1 MIESLNAPRIIVNW
15 CQILIGLSAL
25 IFGLL
30 VYLLYRPPDQSYFLY
45 VSGLNISLYN
55 TLPNIFGLIGNSVP
69 TFIHVFSFILIT
81 AGFLSCQ
88 KRGCLII
95 CLSWLLV
102 DSAFELGQ
110 NFNTWSASII
120 PVWFDGIPFL
130 ENTKSYFIHGTFDF
144 TDLAAIAFGTL
155 TAYLVLL
162 STNKSK
168 RGIIR

>member
-1 MIESLNAPRIIVNW
+1 MVNW
-15 CQILIGLSAL
+15 RQILIGLTAL
-25 IFGLL
+25 IFGVL
-30 VYLLYRPPDQSYFLY
+30 VYLVNRPPDQIYFIY

-69 TFIHVFSFILIT
+69 AFIHVFSFILIT

-120 PVWFDGIPFL
+120 PDWFEWIPFL

-144 TDLAAIAFGTL
+144 TDSAGLIENLPYFCANSAIEMFNSIK
-155 TAYLVLL
+155 LVFL
-162 STNKSK
+162 SYK
-168 RGIIR
+168 

>member
-1 MIESLNAPRIIVNW
+1 MVNW
-15 CQILIGLSAL
+15 RQILIGLTAL

-30 VYLLYRPPDQSYFLY
+30 VYLVNRPPDQTYFVY

-55 TLPNIFGLIGNSVP
+55 RLPNIFGLVGNSLP
-69 TFIHVFSFILIT
+69 AFIHVFSFILIT
-81 AGFLSCQ
+81 AGLISCH
-88 KRGCLII
+88 KTGFLII

-120 PVWFDGIPFL
+120 PDWFEGIPFL

-168 RGIIR
+168 RRIY